1 MTTPER
7 FDQRVHGSR
16 PAPGGAPVREVE
28 ERERRDRL
36 AQAVEVMRAS
46 SERRHAEITEV
57 IKAIALPLGMDPAR
71 LAKVPWLRSQL
82 GELIHSL
89 RQSA

>member
-1 MTTPER
+1 MTMPAG
-7 FDQRVHGSR
+7 FDQRRDGVRHGPGAR
-16 PAPGGAPVREVE
+16 PALEGE
-28 ERERRDRL
+28 EHARRAKL

-82 GELIHSL
+82 GELIHML